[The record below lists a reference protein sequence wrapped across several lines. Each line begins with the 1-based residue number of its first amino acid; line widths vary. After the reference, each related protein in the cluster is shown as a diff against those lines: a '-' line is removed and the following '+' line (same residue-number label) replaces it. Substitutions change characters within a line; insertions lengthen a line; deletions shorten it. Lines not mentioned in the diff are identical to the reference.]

1 MSDKK
6 HLVIER
12 PGEPNSLPRWF
23 AILEVAEHWCDWKLI
38 QSGVLNSDGTP
49 AHYGEG
55 CWPSETCTDIETA
68 EPTLSGFIKW
78 DGCMEFRVSDGA
90 SDDRNQVHVCNGPE
104 SAFEIFL
111 AWNWLLTEA
120 HKAMAAERSDKGE
133 GMLWQPL
140 LAWPASLPQLSGV
153 VAP

>member
-1 MSDKK
+1 MSNEKK
-6 HLVIER
+6 HLVIARTREGDR
-12 PGEPNSLPRWF
+12 IPIWF
-23 AILEVAEHWCDWKLI
+23 AILDVQEHWCDWKLI
-38 QSGVLNSDGTP
+38 ECGVLNQDGTP

-55 CWPSETCTDIETA
+55 CWPSKECTDIEQA

-78 DGCMEFRVSDGA
+78 DGCMEFCVSRGT
-90 SDDRNQVHVCNGPE
+90 DDHHQIHVCDGPE

-120 HKAMAAERSDKGE
+120 HKAMAAARSDKGE
-133 GMLWQPL
+133 GMLWRPL
-140 LAWPASLPQLSGV
+140 LAWPASQPQLSGT